1 MKLGLI
7 SPTHGPN
14 SGSLGVSLS
23 PCASGPRYRLIILLP
38 PPLCSLTHH
47 QSSLTHSLTHSHD
60 HHSLTHSSSSLTH
73 SLPLFIIIIIMT
85 HSLTHSFTHSHCSS
99 SSFIITHSLTRS
111 LPRRALLK
119 PSEYQGLKGTAVA
132 GRVVILATQEV
143 KTKVPKSKAKSK
155 TEHAGRKGSQPQAST
170 KLELHLAGADSVNEV
185 VFIEAW
191 ADQPTQFG
199 LRCKVGDLI
208 SITGLAHSLT
218 RLLPHSLTRI
228 HLYTLCQR
236 IEYTCGV
243 IRSFNLYTLVRT
255 LT

>member
-47 QSSLTHSLTHSHD
+47 QSSLTHPLP
-60 HHSLTHSSSSLTH
+60 LSSLTH
-73 SLPLFIIIIIMT
+73 SLIVIT
-85 HSLTHSFTHSHCSS
+85 HSLTPPVHHHHHHHDSLTHSLIHSLPL
-99 SSFIITHSLTRS
+99 FIVIIHHHHSLTRS

>member
-47 QSSLTHSLTHSHD
+47 QSSLTHSLP
-60 HHSLTHSSSSLTH
+60 LSSLTH
-73 SLPLFIIIIIMT
+73 SLIVIT
-85 HSLTHSFTHSHCSS
+85 HSLTPPVHHHHHHDSLTHSLIHSLPL
-99 SSFIITHSLTRS
+99 FIVIIHHHHSLTRS

-199 LRCKVGDLI
+199 LCCKVGDLI

>member
-1 MKLGLI
+1 MLRVLGIDLL
-7 SPTHGPN
+7 S
-14 SGSLGVSLS
+14 SSLLLFAHS
-23 PCASGPRYRLIILLP
+23 LIISHH
-38 PPLCSLTHH
+38 SLTHSLPR
-47 QSSLTHSLTHSHD
+47 SSLTHSLIVIT
-60 HHSLTHSSSSLTH
+60 HSLTPPVHH
-73 SLPLFIIIIIMT
+73 
-85 HSLTHSFTHSHCSS
+85 HHHDSLTHSFTHSHCSS